1 MVETDSQYATLCQ
14 GDQAGDALDMMTDSE
29 ELLAAGIAVAQR
41 AWKRFLAGTAW
52 EPAGI
57 DRVITHQVGRAHSQA
72 LFSTLG
78 LDPKLDFSSFETLGN
93 VGSVSCPMTLAQ
105 AIEAGAYAP
114 GERAA
119 LLGIG
124 SGLSCLMMA
133 VEWPKHD

>member
-52 EPAGI
+52 EPTGI

-78 LDPKLDFSSFETLGN
+78 LDLETRFFDL
-93 VGSVSCPMTLAQ
+93 
-105 AIEAGAYAP
+105 
-114 GERAA
+114 
-119 LLGIG
+119 
-124 SGLSCLMMA
+124 
-133 VEWPKHD
+133 